1 MSAEAVNDNRLI
13 AGSTIDGA
21 FIGNRGWSNYAA
33 FGMNQL
39 GEVAGYNIG
48 ENPAHE
54 FINSGKYLVTL
65 VVTDDQGLTSSTQ
78 VEITV
83 RKRKGK

>member
-1 MSAEAVNDNRLI
+1 
-13 AGSTIDGA
+13 
-21 FIGNRGWSNYAA
+21 
-33 FGMNQL
+33 MNQL

-54 FINSGKYLVTL
+54 FINPGKYLVTL